1 MSIKMQLLEH
11 ARPLAPAQPQ
21 AKPTPGT
28 PARGQPGI
36 QSRSR
41 GPRAIAGDL
50 PAIAASGHP
59 GRGLLGL
66 PSFWALGSG
75 PQEKPLWASSGRLR
89 KHRGCLSLACA
100 RSRLQ
105 CRVGATEDLPQRP

>member
-1 MSIKMQLLEH
+1 MDMITVYKMQLLEH

-28 PARGQPGI
+28 PAPMGQPGI

-41 GPRAIAGDL
+41 APGPSRGICL
-50 PAIAASGHP
+50 LSPPSSAAL
-59 GRGLLGL
+59 GRGLPGAALL
-66 PSFWALGSG
+66 WALGSG
-75 PQEKPLWASSGRLR
+75 PQSSRWGSSGRLSEAPW
-89 KHRGCLSLACA
+89 LSQPFVRF

-105 CRVGATEDLPQRP
+105 CRVGAD